1 MHFIK
6 NSINELLVD
15 LIFCNIFIV
24 GSGQFFIGAC
34 RIQHDILERRI
45 LPLQGSAFPVHIRQ
59 DLPEQIEYLCICG
72 TGQAPVRKMKPG
84 SNCFGSF
91 RFSRTGRA
99 TKEKVPHGLYRVRS
113 DFCVFTDPFDFLRD
127 DIPVRQYRDGQ
138 FLLRSQHTGR

>member
-1 MHFIK
+1 MLLAGFGGIVFVHFIK
-6 NSINELLVD
+6 NGINELLVD
-15 LIFCNIFIV
+15 IILGNRFII

-34 RIQHDILERRI
+34 RIQHDILERRV

-91 RFSRTGRA
+91 RFSRAGRA
-99 TKEKVPHGLYRVRS
+99 T
-113 DFCVFTDPFDFLRD
+113 
-127 DIPVRQYRDGQ
+127 
-138 FLLRSQHTGR
+138 